1 MADKNWLNQA
11 GWTEIKDVDFAEYG
25 ISMTDLGNDNLNRV
39 MLERAHAM
47 NVEGYM
53 EQGFTETEAKRKAD
67 KRRSLAIQAA
77 KANGLTF

>member
-1 MADKNWLNQA
+1 MADKNWLAQA
-11 GWTEIKDVDFAEYG
+11 GWTEIKDADFAEFG
-25 ISMTDLGNDNLNRV
+25 ASITDLGNDNINRF
-39 MLERAHAM
+39 MLDRVHAM

-67 KRRSLAIQAA
+67 RRKSLAIQAA

>member
-1 MADKNWLNQA
+1 MADKNWLAQA

-25 ISMTDLGNDNLNRV
+25 IGMHDLGNDNINRF
-39 MLERAHAM
+39 MLERVHAM

-53 EQGFTETEAKRKAD
+53 DQGFNETQAKQKAD
-67 KRRSLAIQAA
+67 RRRSLAIQAA